1 MDDYILKTHGLSR
14 YFAGVKALDDIS
26 LSIRRGE
33 VHAVCGENGAGKST
47 LIKLLTGANVPTAG
61 TIEFEGVV
69 YSKLSPRQAMNLGIT
84 VIYQEFSLIPYL
96 SVAENIFFGREVH
109 RYGIRNIKKMNR
121 DAQELCDRM
130 GVKIDIH
137 ARICDLGVA
146 YQQIVEILKAVSQRS
161 KFIIMDEPTAPLTL
175 KETEIFFSIIKKLK
189 ENDTTIVFIS
199 HRLEEVFD
207 ICDRVTVL
215 CDGKFMTTQDVVS
228 INKKQLISFMVG
240 RELVEDYPSP
250 ANSPSSPVLEVRNL
264 SNFYVHNA
272 SFELR
277 QGEILGFSGLVGAGR
292 TELARIL
299 FGVDKKTNGEM
310 FYKRKPYNPTSPHDA
325 LSRGI
330 GLIPEDRK
338 NQGIILGL
346 TVKDNIVYSSLKNC
360 TKYMVINRNSERETV
375 DVYIKELNIKT
386 PSRTQFVKNLSGGNQ
401 QKVVLA
407 KMLATNCDILIFDEP
422 TRGIDI
428 GAKQEI
434 YHLMCQFIDI
444 GKSIIMISSEMPEL
458 IGMSHRIMVM
468 SGGKICGELQRQ
480 EFSQEAILEIAS
492 SNLFKE
498 GA

>member
-14 YFAGVKALDDIS
+14 YFAGVKALDNVS

-33 VHAVCGENGAGKST
+33 VHAICGENGAGKST
-47 LIKLLTGANVPTAG
+47 LIKLLTGANVPVSG
-61 TIEFEGVV
+61 TIEFEGIV
-69 YSKLSPRQAMNLGIT
+69 YTKLEPRQAMNLGIT

-96 SVAENIFFGREVH
+96 SVAENIFLGREIH
-109 RYGIRNIKKMNR
+109 NYGIRNVKKMNK
-121 DAQELCDRM
+121 DAQALCDRM

-146 YQQIVEILKAVSQRS
+146 YQEIVEILKAVSQQS

-175 KETEIFFSIIKKLK
+175 NETEIFFGIIKKLK
-189 ENDTTIVFIS
+189 ENNTTIVFIS

-215 CDGKFMTTQDVVS
+215 CDGKFVTTQDVAN

-240 RELVEDYPSP
+240 RELAEDYPVP
-250 ANSPSSPVLEVRNL
+250 ANAPSAPVFEAKNL
-264 SNFYVHNA
+264 SSLFVHNA
-272 SFELR
+272 SFALR

-292 TELARIL
+292 TELARII
-299 FGVDKKTNGEM
+299 FGVDKKTGGNMLYRG
-310 FYKRKPYNPTSPHDA
+310 KPYNPASPRDA
-325 LSRGI
+325 LADGI

-338 NQGIILGL
+338 NQGIIQGL
-346 TVKDNIVYSSLKNC
+346 SVKDNIVYSALKNHA
-360 TKYMVINRNSERETV
+360 KYTVINRSSERETV
-375 DVYIKELNIKT
+375 DMYIRDLNIRT
-386 PSRTQFVKNLSGGNQ
+386 PSRLQLIRNLSGGNQ

-422 TRGIDI
+422 TRGIDV

-434 YHLMCQFIDI
+434 YHLMCQFIDM

-458 IGMSHRIMVM
+458 IGMSHRILVM
-468 SGGKICGELQRQ
+468 SGGKICGELQRH
-480 EFSQEAILEIAS
+480 EFSQETILEMAS